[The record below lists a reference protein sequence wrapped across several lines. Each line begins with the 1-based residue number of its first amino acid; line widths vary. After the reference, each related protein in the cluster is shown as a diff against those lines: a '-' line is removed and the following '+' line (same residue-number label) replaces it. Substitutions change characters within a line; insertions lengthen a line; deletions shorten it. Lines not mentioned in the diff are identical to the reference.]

1 MKQQQLGFTL
11 IELVL
16 VIVILG
22 ILAATA
28 FPRFV
33 NLATDARKAAV
44 DGLGGAVRS
53 ANALAHAV
61 SLAQGRSASEPITM
75 EGQVIT
81 MAFNYPTADN
91 TTGIANALT
100 DFTGF
105 TYTTGTPGVFEKDGA
120 PTPASCDVTY
130 TAATSAIVPP
140 TVVVVK
146 TGC

>member
-28 FPRFV
+28 FPRFA
-33 NLATDARKAAV
+33 NLSTDARNAAV
-44 DGLGGAVRS
+44 DGLAGAVRS

-61 SLAQGRSASEPITM
+61 SLAQGKSASQSILM
-75 EGQVIT
+75 EGQTIT
-81 MAFNYPTADN
+81 MAYNYPTAV
-91 TTGIANALT
+91 GISNALT
-100 DFTGF
+100 DYTGF
-105 TYTTGTPGVFEKDGA
+105 TYASGTGIFSKDGA
-120 PTPASCDVTY
+120 PTTNTCSVTY
-130 TAATSAIVPP
+130 TAATSSANPP
-140 TVVVVK
+140 TVVTAK

>member
-28 FPRFV
+28 LPRFADLSK
-33 NLATDARKAAV
+33 NAREAAV
-44 DGLGGAVRS
+44 DGLAGAVRS

-61 SLAQGRSASEPITM
+61 SLATGASSGQSITM

-81 MAFNYPTADN
+81 MAFAYPTLV
-91 TTGIANALT
+91 GISNALT
-100 DFTGF
+100 DYTGF
-105 TYTTGTPGVFEKDGA
+105 TYASGTGIFTKTGA
-120 PTPASCDVTY
+120 PTLADCSVDYNEAGSSV
-130 TAATSAIVPP
+130 SPP
-140 TVVVVK
+140 TVTVLK
-146 TGC
+146 SGC